1 MHSLWGLDLLSKSR
15 KHCNI
20 EIMAHCVISAVI
32 NKSSNICPCIF
43 FSFTFKYS
51 FIFVLEHSVIL
62 HVHHRSDEHWDAR
75 FLNVIDLSISKSTV
89 IFDILS
95 TFLR

>member
-32 NKSSNICPCIF
+32 NNII
-43 FSFTFKYS
+43 
-51 FIFVLEHSVIL
+51 
-62 HVHHRSDEHWDAR
+62 
-75 FLNVIDLSISKSTV
+75 
-89 IFDILS
+89 
-95 TFLR
+95 